1 MMYNTTYSC
10 TYNSSDIFLDT
21 DKVTD
26 TDKEFVKNVLYRN
39 DLLHIFNLEDFE
51 NEEEEF
57 ITRIEK
63 IHEKIKKHPEIL
75 ICIEKLANNNISIT
89 NNILDLNFG
98 GMLLFSYDY
107 LFIIHPCICD
117 FLETGEITEINIQKL
132 KSI

>member
-63 IHEKIKKHPEIL
+63 INEKIKKHPEIL